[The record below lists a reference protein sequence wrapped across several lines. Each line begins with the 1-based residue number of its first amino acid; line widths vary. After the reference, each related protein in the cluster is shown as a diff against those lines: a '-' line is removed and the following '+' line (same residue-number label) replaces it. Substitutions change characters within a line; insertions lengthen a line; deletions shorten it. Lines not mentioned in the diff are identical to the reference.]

1 MNLGCKQKLKCVKEV
16 DFGIYLAENDEE
28 RVLLPKKQVPAEVK
42 IGDELEVFLYKDSKD
57 RLICTTNEPKITL
70 GEVAFLEVLEVG
82 RIGAFLDWGLE
93 KDLLLPYKE
102 QVAKI
107 KEGDVIPV
115 ALYIDKSSR
124 LCATMKVYPYL
135 KKNSPYNKEDRVKGF
150 VYDTSENYGTYVII
164 DGCFS
169 GRIPPH
175 EFNPSL
181 KYGDMIEARVTAVKE
196 DGKLDLSIREKSY
209 IQIDADAEKIK
220 ELIDNNNG
228 ILKLNDKSDS
238 KLIREITGLSKNAF
252 KRAVGRLLKN
262 GYIEFKDDY
271 IVKK

>member
-1 MNLGCKQKLKCVKEV
+1 
-16 DFGIYLAENDEE
+16 
-28 RVLLPKKQVPAEVK
+28 
-42 IGDELEVFLYKDSKD
+42 
-57 RLICTTNEPKITL
+57 
-70 GEVAFLEVLEVG
+70 
-82 RIGAFLDWGLE
+82 
-93 KDLLLPYKE
+93 
-102 QVAKI
+102 
-107 KEGDVIPV
+107 
-115 ALYIDKSSR
+115 
-124 LCATMKVYPYL
+124 
-135 KKNSPYNKEDRVKGF
+135 
-150 VYDTSENYGTYVII
+150 
-164 DGCFS
+164 
-169 GRIPPH
+169 
-175 EFNPSL
+175 
-181 KYGDMIEARVTAVKE
+181 MIEARVTAVKE